1 MPPLV
6 EVWETLMPGT
16 KLCPFLTAPEG
27 TPAKMVLGVQ
37 LVGVVI
43 IHGVGE

>member
-27 TPAKMVLGVQ
+27 TPAKMVLSVQ
-37 LVGVVI
+37 LIGVVI